1 MKEKKDRILNLI
13 LAIIPIACILI
24 AWQVE
29 AKKIDNEFILT
40 DLGTTFKALIEM
52 LREEEFYKSLW
63 GTFARTLVAFGVSFI
78 IATVFAFLS
87 RISKKADV
95 MIAPVISVVRSLP
108 TIAVVLLLL
117 LWTNSKI
124 APIIVTT
131 LVVLPTTYSSM
142 RDAFFTV
149 DDELIGVLRLYKV
162 PMSEMLLKV
171 YIPQILPPALLAIGG
186 GIALNLKLM
195 VAAEVIAQT
204 ADSLG
209 YVLNTSKAYFE
220 IASMIA
226 VVVVSVVI
234 GLIVESAFRF
244 ASKKV
249 GKWQ

>member
-1 MKEKKDRILNLI
+1 MKDKNNKIINLI
-13 LAIIPIACILI
+13 LAFIPLACILI
-24 AWQVE
+24 VWQME

-40 DLGTTFKALIEM
+40 DLGATFKALIE
-52 LREEEFYKSLW
+52 LFKQKEFYKSIGDTL
-63 GTFARTLVAFGVSFI
+63 ARTIIAFGVSFI
-78 IATVFAFLS
+78 IASILAFLS
-87 RISKKADV
+87 RISKSADV
-95 MIAPVISVVRSLP
+95 MISPVISVIRSLP
-108 TIAVVLLLL
+108 TIAVVVLLL

-124 APIIVTT
+124 APIIVTM

-142 RDAFFTV
+142 RDAFFAV
-149 DDELIGVLRLYKV
+149 DDGLITVLKLYNV
-162 PMSEMLLKV
+162 PMSELLFKV

-204 ADSLG
+204 ANSLG
-209 YVLNTSKAYFE
+209 NLLNEAKHYFE

-226 VVVVSVVI
+226 VVVVSVVL
-234 GLIVESAFRF
+234 GLIVETSFKF

>member
-1 MKEKKDRILNLI
+1 MKEKKDKIINLI
-13 LAIIPIACILI
+13 LAIIPLVCILLV
-24 AWQVE
+24 WQIE

-40 DLGTTFKALIEM
+40 DVGATFKALLE
-52 LREEEFYKSLW
+52 LFKEKAFYKSL
-63 GTFARTLVAFGVSFI
+63 GDTIARTLIAFGVSFV
-78 IATVFAFLS
+78 IATALAFLS
-87 RISKKADV
+87 RISKRADV
-95 MIAPVISVVRSLP
+95 MISPIISVIRSLP
-108 TIAVVLLLL
+108 TIAVVVLLL

-124 APIIVTT
+124 APIIVTM

-149 DDELIGVLRLYKV
+149 DDELITVLKLYNV
-162 PMSEMLLKV
+162 PMRELLFKV
-171 YIPQILPPALLAIGG
+171 YIPQVLPPTLLAIGG

-204 ADSLG
+204 ANSLG
-209 YVLNTSKAYFE
+209 NLLNEAKHYYE

-226 VVVVSVVI
+226 VVVVSVVV
-234 GLIVESAFRF
+234 GLVVESAFRF